1 MGIAS
6 ERGEKNKF
14 MLKGTSKLDLLKLGW
29 PQFFSPTKWVMLLIE
44 YTKAGEEKTLY
55 CLKQLS
61 PTLRICKKM
70 ETIGLQ
76 FQIKL
81 RSKVQ

>member
-14 MLKGTSKLDLLKLGW
+14 MLNGTSKLDLLKLGW

-55 CLKQLS
+55 CLK
-61 PTLRICKKM
+61 
-70 ETIGLQ
+70 
-76 FQIKL
+76 
-81 RSKVQ
+81 